1 MKTLLIAL
9 FSITCLSAQEFIG
22 KDWDIDN
29 FLGEF
34 PDVTDVYFLK
44 KPRQKNPCVADNT
57 ILFRPDGTFF
67 PPCMID
73 KDHYDGQYQIVGE
86 NYLKVAIGS
95 YYIHKVSNDEF
106 YFIKSTGNLITDKQ
120 KAKNAE
126 ALARFMK
133 IYSRNGKSPNPSFQ
147 LKSDVP
153 KDERIGKL
161 VRKLFH
167 LISYE
172 ILKGY
177 PTDDSTLYLV
187 KDLKTNIYYYLREEY
202 YKDKVTVYYFT
213 EKDLKQRA
221 KEQKRQQ

>member
-67 PPCMID
+67 PPCIID
-73 KDHYDGQYQIVGE
+73 KDHYDGQYQMVGE

-106 YFIKSTGNLITDKQ
+106 YFIKST
-120 KAKNAE
+120 
-126 ALARFMK
+126 
-133 IYSRNGKSPNPSFQ
+133 
-147 LKSDVP
+147 
-153 KDERIGKL
+153 
-161 VRKLFH
+161 
-167 LISYE
+167 
-172 ILKGY
+172 
-177 PTDDSTLYLV
+177 
-187 KDLKTNIYYYLREEY
+187 
-202 YKDKVTVYYFT
+202 
-213 EKDLKQRA
+213 
-221 KEQKRQQ
+221 